1 MRAIP
6 DDQFYQRL
14 PVFTRFEGVVDT
26 INYMP
31 LPDGWVLALADI
43 VGSTGAI
50 ANGRYKAVNMAGA
63 GVISAVLNAVG
74 SQDYPFSFG
83 GDGAV
88 VALPADHADR
98 ARHALAALRH
108 WAAGEL
114 SLSLRV
120 ALVPVADVRAAGFD
134 VRVARFAASPLVTY
148 AMFTGGGTS
157 WAERQM
163 KAGFYAVPDMVE
175 EAPDLTGLSCRW
187 SPIAARNG
195 EVVSIIVR
203 PTSPAVMPDFN
214 AMVSAI
220 VAVVAEQ
227 ERGGHPVPP
236 DGPDL
241 IYAGEG
247 IAIEA
252 RAVAPPTRR
261 GFARAKIS
269 LLVGLVVL
277 LHRLNLT
284 LGTFNSR
291 RYARDVAAN
300 SDFRKF
306 EDGLKM
312 TVDVD
317 EPHRLRIEALLQTA
331 EARGICQYGLHR
343 QESAL
348 MTCFVV
354 SPAMRNH
361 MHFIDGADGGYAMA
375 ARRLSEK
382 HPPVPAPPPG

>member
-26 INYMP
+26 TNYMP
-31 LPDGWVLALADI
+31 LPEGWVLALADI

-88 VALPADHADR
+88 VALPARHAQE
-98 ARHALAALRH
+98 ARVALAAMRH

-120 ALVPVADVRAAGFD
+120 AVVPVADVRAAGFE

-148 AMFTGGGTS
+148 AMFAGGGTS

-163 KAGFYAVPDMVE
+163 KAGLYGVPENAE

-187 SPIAARNG
+187 SPMPARNG

-203 PTSPAVMPDFN
+203 PTSPAVMPEFD

-220 VAVVAEQ
+220 VAVVSEQ
-227 ERGGHPVPP
+227 ERGGHPVPV

-241 IYAGEG
+241 LSAGEG
-247 IAIEA
+247 IDIEA
-252 RAVAPPTRR
+252 RAAAPPERR
-261 GFARAKIS
+261 LAARLRIALIVR
-269 LLVGLVVL
+269 LVIL

-284 LGTFNSR
+284 IGNFNTR
-291 RYARDVAAN
+291 RYARDVTAN

-306 EDGLKM
+306 DDGLKM

-317 EPHRLRIEALLQTA
+317 EPHRLRIEALLEEA
-331 EARGICQYGLHR
+331 EAQGVCQYGLHR

-361 MHFIDGADGGYAMA
+361 MHFVEGADGGYAVA
-375 ARRLSEK
+375 ARRLTEK
-382 HPPVPAPPPG
+382 HPPPVPSPA